1 MPEMEQ
7 ISNPM
12 HRRRNDFTHV
22 KTPPPNFVLNVT
34 NILGNIKN
42 VQHLLQHPSFDI
54 QNPNKVYSLIGGFCS
69 SSVNFHA
76 KEGSGYECIGDM

>member
-1 MPEMEQ
+1 MEQ

-12 HRRRNDFTHV
+12 CRHWNDFTPV
-22 KTPPPNFVLNVT
+22 KTPPPNFVLIVAY
-34 NILGNIKN
+34 ILGNIKN

-54 QNPNKVYSLIGGFCS
+54 RNPNKVYSLIGGFCS

-76 KEGSGYECIGDM
+76 KDGSGYECIGDMY